1 VLVRRRT
8 FLAGALATAL
18 VPRAVAAQPAAR
30 PLRLGIL
37 VFSDPGSDPN
47 MRAIRETLRDL
58 GYVEGQNLFIDYR
71 YAESRPER
79 LKEIA
84 LDLVRAKPDVIF
96 ALGGDVAAEA
106 VAATRTIPTVI
117 SVSNDPVR
125 SRLVESLSSP
135 GGNVTGVTFLA
146 ADLAA
151 KRLQLLREAAGPLRR
166 VAVIRN
172 PNHVDDEFREVEAG
186 ARALGIQALA
196 VDVPDMTQ
204 LERELQAAG
213 TAWKPDALIAVSS
226 RQIVQQRAAII
237 GFATKHR
244 LPLAGGWGLWADTG
258 ALLSYGPDIDAM
270 VRRAVGYVDRI
281 AKGARPA
288 TLPIEQPT
296 KFELVLN
303 RKTARALGITL
314 SEALLAQADRVIA

>member
-18 VPRAVAAQPAAR
+18 VPQAVAAQTAAR

-71 YAESRPER
+71 YAESRTER

-84 LDLVRAKPDVIF
+84 VDLVRAKPDVIF
-96 ALGGDVAAEA
+96 ALGGDVATEA

-125 SRLVESLSSP
+125 ARLVESLSSP
-135 GGNVTGVTFLA
+135 GGHVTGVTFLA
-146 ADLAA
+146 TDLAA
-151 KRLQLLREAAGPLRR
+151 KRLQLLREAAGPVRR

-172 PNHVDDEFREVEAG
+172 PNHVDDEFLEVEAG

-204 LERELQAAG
+204 LERELQAAA
-213 TAWKPDALIAVSS
+213 TAWKPDAMIAVSS

-237 GFATKHR
+237 AFATNQR

-270 VRRAVGYVDRI
+270 MRRAVGYVDRI

-288 TLPIEQPT
+288 SLPIEQPT

-314 SEALLAQADRVIA
+314 SESLLAQADRVIP